1 MRDLPFLSLL
11 LTSGLVVLMT
21 STNRLSW
28 RSPTNF
34 LAWCG
39 TLAYLAW
46 RYHSIA
52 TLELAPP
59 EQAWWVRFCFWG
71 ETIFVVE
78 FWIFLVLTSRTS
90 DHTAEADRHEA
101 ESRDGRPL
109 PRVDVF
115 IATYDEDKRI
125 LEKSICGALAL
136 DWPDFTVHVLDDG
149 RRSWLAEY
157 CASVGANYIVRPNNA
172 GKKAGNHNHALSLTD
187 APFVAVFD
195 ADFVPNRS
203 FLRRTVGFFEDP
215 KIGIVQTPQVFYN
228 KDHFQN
234 SLRMQ
239 SVIADD
245 QRFFFRHVMP
255 CRDAWGVAF
264 YVGSSAVLRRAAIET
279 IGGIVDD
286 MATEDQATSVALLT
300 KGYKTRYLNQ
310 ALSSGL
316 APESGLA
323 VIEQRK
329 RWCRGG
335 VQLLFKSFGPL
346 GPDALSLKERIFFL
360 PTYWVLGYLNSLFFL
375 AEAIGC
381 WYLGYTPFVDVDPI
395 EILIGSLAT
404 FALYS
409 AFLIWIGR
417 GTWLPIL
424 SPAFHLFMAFA
435 VLPTALTTLIKPWG
449 KPLLS
454 FHQVTPKGEA
464 AHVGQVNH
472 AALWPLLLGIGLLGG
487 GVVSAV
493 FFPLSLRVNP
503 GENLVLSIWTGLIF
517 TQLFIALL
525 ACFAPPHLRKEE
537 RFDVFEPTYVCNRG
551 TCTKHELEDISLDGA
566 RIRGRIEE
574 DTVVLD
580 IFGQEIPARV
590 IQTNDEETRLV
601 FDGLN
606 DAQRRKLIEEL
617 FAARR
622 PQDTT
627 EASPL
632 RALISILRMLT
643 LGAKSPPRA

>member
-1 MRDLPFLSLL
+1 MKDLPFLALL
-11 LTSGLVVLMT
+11 LTAGLVLLAT
-21 STNRLSW
+21 SVNHRAW
-28 RSPTNF
+28 RPWTAF
-34 LAWCG
+34 LTWCG

-52 TLELAPP
+52 VIDLAPP
-59 EQAWWVRFCFWG
+59 EQVWWVRFCFWG
-71 ETIFVVE
+71 ETVFVVE
-78 FWIFLVLTSRTS
+78 FWIFLVLSSRSS
-90 DHTAEADRHEA
+90 DHSAEADRHEA
-101 ESRDGRPL
+101 DSRDGRPL

-136 DWPDFTVHVLDDG
+136 DWPDFAVHVLDDG
-149 RRSWLAEY
+149 RRPWLAEY
-157 CASVGANYIVRPNNA
+157 CATVGANYVTRPDNA

-195 ADFVPNRS
+195 ADFVPNRD

-215 KIGIVQTPQVFYN
+215 EIAIVQTPQSFYN

-264 YVGSSAVLRRAAIET
+264 YVGSSAVLRRAAIAE

-286 MATEDQATSVALLT
+286 MATEDQATSVALLARGHRT
-300 KGYKTRYLNQ
+300 LYLDEP
-310 ALSSGL
+310 LSSGL

-335 VQLLFKSFGPL
+335 VQLLFKPFGPV
-346 GPDALSLKERIFFL
+346 GSGSLPFKERVFFL
-360 PTYWVLGYLNSLFFL
+360 PTYWLLGYLNPLFFL
-375 AEAIGC
+375 AEAVGC
-381 WYLGYTPFVDVDPI
+381 WYLGYTPFVNVAPF
-395 EILIGSLAT
+395 EILIGSFAT
-404 FALYS
+404 FAIYS
-409 AFLIWIGR
+409 SFLIWVGR

-435 VLPTALTTLIKPWG
+435 VLPTALTTLVKPWG

-454 FHQVTPKGEA
+454 FLPVTPKGDT
-464 AHVGQVNH
+464 AHVGRVHH
-472 AALWPLLLGIGLLGG
+472 AALWPLLSGIALLGG
-487 GVVSAV
+487 GVVSSV

-517 TQLFIALL
+517 TQLFVAVL

-537 RFDVFEPTYVCNRG
+537 RFAIVEPIFACNTE

-566 RIRGRIEE
+566 RVKGRIEGK
-574 DTVVLD
+574 TVVLD
-580 IFGQEIPARV
+580 LFGQEFPARV
-590 IQTNDEETRLV
+590 IQANNEETRLV
-601 FDGLN
+601 FEGLN
-606 DAQRRKLIEEL
+606 DTQRRKLIEEL
-617 FAARR
+617 FTSRR
-622 PQDTT
+622 PHDVT
-627 EASPL
+627 EAAPL
-632 RALISILRMLT
+632 RALISILRMLI
-643 LGAKSPPRA
+643 LGANAPRK